1 MVGLFD
7 VTGLESRHRVIIKCL
22 QTSELSS
29 YPLSWEA
36 ADGEGC
42 ARSPGGLRWQIIR
55 EMRWNNS
62 AGAAWFL
69 LHQWFYAAANQTPV
83 AGHPAWRAQDWILE
97 RWKVS
102 CERGAALCWLS

>member
-7 VTGLESRHRVIIKCL
+7 VAGLESRHRVIIKCL

-29 YPLSWEA
+29 YPVSWEA

-55 EMRWNNS
+55 EMRWNNT
-62 AGAAWFL
+62 W
-69 LHQWFYAAANQTPV
+69 LHNSVPVQPGSFCISGFTQQQTRCQWPGIQPGVLRT
-83 AGHPAWRAQDWILE
+83 GSL
-97 RWKVS
+97 
-102 CERGAALCWLS
+102 RGGR